1 MGIRMRRLAAVA
13 PDIRIQGGTPGL
25 KCPYCGSNVSAEMQF
40 CPSCKQPLKA
50 KKRVSERR
58 PLMQRAFIALM
69 CVFSVLAI
77 CLLAYKL
84 TFWITSY
91 RIQRLYTRG
100 EYTPTINTITLDDGR
115 AGRSIVFY
123 GKDGDQI
130 FLPELNRSLS
140 ISGGVARISIAD
152 ADWFTGDVLDVESAA
167 VTLSPVLVSEAGER
181 TQLPQISFDVLVPDS
196 PITVISPA
204 KDRQTVATSLYLLEV
219 QVVPGSTVQVNGEDV
234 TDMVGRDGLLSQN
247 VNVYP
252 IGDNTYTLLVRTPQ
266 HHESRRDI
274 TIYRQAYD
282 IAFELSTSVKNYS
295 NSKTAP
301 IKGTIDPEAE
311 ITVETDYIPES
322 LNIDHAT
329 GDFEFIAKL
338 SSFGD
343 NAVRFRITKPGK
355 EDTVINMSIEYR
367 PTLAEYSKT
376 AWKMD
381 YSGLQRLYEQ
391 WHGKVFKCVGPII
404 DTVEINGQSCY
415 IMNVGTDTERQ
426 LLILENHSSVTSVS
440 YGRSYTAYADVS
452 GHDLYK
458 SEYYP
463 VLIARYIDLT
473 PEN

>member
-1 MGIRMRRLAAVA
+1 MPV
-13 PDIRIQGGTPGL
+13 L
-25 KCPYCGSNVSAEMQF
+25 KCPYCGSRIADNLEF
-40 CPSCKQPLKA
+40 CPSCKQPLKSRA
-50 KKRVSERR
+50 SKSNKR
-58 PLMQRAFIALM
+58 PAAQRAFIALM
-69 CVFSVLAI
+69 YVFSAIAI

-84 TFWITSY
+84 TFWVQSY

-100 EYTPTINTITLDDGR
+100 EYTPTINEITLDDGR

-130 FLPELNRSLS
+130 FLPELSRSLT
-140 ISGGVARISIAD
+140 ISGGVARVSIAD
-152 ADWFTGDVLDVESAA
+152 ADWFTGDVLEVESAS
-167 VTLSPVLVSEAGER
+167 VTLSPVLVGQAGER
-181 TQLPQISFDVLVPDS
+181 TQLPQITFEVMVPDS

-204 KDRQTVATSLYLLEV
+204 KENQTVATAIYLLEV
-219 QVVPGSTVQVNGEDV
+219 QVVPGSTVLVNGEDV

-266 HHESRRDI
+266 HHETRKEI

-282 IAFELSTSVKNYS
+282 IAFELSTSVKSYS
-295 NSKTAP
+295 SSKTAP
-301 IKGTIDPEAE
+301 ISGTIDPEAN

-322 LNIDHAT
+322 LSVNHET
-329 GDFEFIAKL
+329 GAFEFIAKL
-338 SSFGD
+338 SDFGD
-343 NAVRFRITKPGK
+343 NAVRFKITKAGS
-355 EDTVINMSIEYR
+355 EDTVINMTIEYR
-367 PTLAEYSKT
+367 PSLAEYSKS

-391 WHGKVFKCVGPII
+391 WHGKVFKCVGTIV

-415 IMNVGTDTERQ
+415 IMNVGTDAERQ
-426 LLILENHSSVTSVS
+426 LLILENHSSMSSVS

-452 GHDLYK
+452 GHAIYN

-463 VLIARYIDLT
+463 VLIARYLDLT
-473 PEN
+473 PEK